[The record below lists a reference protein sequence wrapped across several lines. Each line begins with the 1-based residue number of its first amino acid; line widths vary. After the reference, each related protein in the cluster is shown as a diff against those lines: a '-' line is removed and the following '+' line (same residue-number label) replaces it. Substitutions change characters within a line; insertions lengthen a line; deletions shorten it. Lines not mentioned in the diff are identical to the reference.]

1 MAIRYFRLF
10 DLLNRRGMKK
20 SDLRQILSPKTVA
33 KLSKGEYISGEAI
46 EKICLFLECQ
56 PGDIMEVVE
65 VDEELDRGTRI
76 INKNVVL
83 GDEHASVMQEQYVEC
98 DIDERLNIDASE
110 SGQSRAFLGYAEY
123 NSPSS

>member
-1 MAIRYFRLF
+1 MIRYYKLF

-56 PGDIMEVVE
+56 PGDIME
-65 VDEELDRGTRI
+65 I
-76 INKNVVL
+76 INTTSDMKMDKQDKSKSVIETLVDISTNKNMSFS
-83 GDEHASVMQEQYVEC
+83 EKAKASFKAGMDLVNPPE
-98 DIDERLNIDASE
+98 
-110 SGQSRAFLGYAEY
+110 
-123 NSPSS
+123 